1 MSGLVSKREGSSNAQ
16 RAAHARECA
25 VNVEEELQ
33 KICDGILELMDKNL
47 TPSTSAG
54 EFKGFHMVGCPHG

>member
-1 MSGLVSKREGSSNAQ
+1 MSGLISKREDLSNAQ

-33 KICDGILELMDKNL
+33 KICVGILALMDKNL
-47 TPSTSAG
+47 IPSTSAG
-54 EFKGFHMVGCPHG
+54 EFKGFHMVGCRLG